1 MDNKYKILWLSCLL
15 LMPKSLF
22 QIVGYPANVQS
33 NICKRTTK
41 PILTDND
48 PESFLQIC
56 FRFKAFDFQ
65 VTNKKPH
72 SSAWWVPI
80 YRGAMCGPVIIT
92 KVGCIACSKSLQK
105 WFCAFLIQNLECQ
118 VQILNIY
125 QRNNSI
131 RGLSLDI
138 LA

>member
-41 PILTDND
+41 PILTYND

-65 VTNKKPH
+65 VTKSPTP
-72 SSAWWVPI
+72 ALGECLFIGVP
-80 YRGAMCGPVIIT
+80 CV
-92 KVGCIACSKSLQK
+92 VL
-105 WFCAFLIQNLECQ
+105 
-118 VQILNIY
+118 
-125 QRNNSI
+125 
-131 RGLSLDI
+131 
-138 LA
+138 